1 MTEREASTEQ
11 SGEAESEQGGE
22 KSEVGENQPG
32 REHDIEAL
40 RVTQDEARTVI
51 DHQIQTFN
59 DVDNK
64 AAKTSRLSGLL
75 LGLIL
80 TAASFLAQTSAFDVA
95 PYVNNFTIGGVVL
108 LIVSFIFAIVT
119 YTTTNIE
126 TGVGPKGIRRLV
138 DRKYSEKEWLILLL
152 RSEAAWMEKNEKR
165 QTINGS
171 LLTVSHTT
179 LVLAIILIAGG
190 VVAVHWPL

>member
-64 AAKTSRLSGLL
+64 AAKTSRLNGLL

-95 PYVNNFTIGGVVL
+95 PYVNNFTIGGVIL

-126 TGVGPKGIRRLV
+126 TGVGPKDIRRLV

-179 LVLAIILIAGG
+179 LILAIILIAGG